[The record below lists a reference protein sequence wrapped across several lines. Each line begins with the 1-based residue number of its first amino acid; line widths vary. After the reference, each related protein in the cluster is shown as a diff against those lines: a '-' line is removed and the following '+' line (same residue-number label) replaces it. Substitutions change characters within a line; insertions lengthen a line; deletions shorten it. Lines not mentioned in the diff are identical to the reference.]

1 MNTTKMAA
9 VAGVSLTLALSLASC
24 SSGDDTASTDSGTP
38 TAAASATSSSAAPV
52 VDNSDSI
59 VGVASRAGSFS
70 TLVDAWT
77 AANLTEML
85 STGEY
90 TVFAPTDSAFKPLVA
105 DGTMATLLATPEGK
119 LRDMLRYQIVDG
131 DLKLDDL
138 AKMDGRSL
146 RSVQGQTL
154 KVGASSSGAT
164 ITLTDQTGKTYEI
177 VSANLSADNGTI
189 HATDGVL
196 MPSS

>member
-1 MNTTKMAA
+1 MKTTTKTA
-9 VAGVSLTLALSLASC
+9 VAGASLLMAMGMASC
-24 SSGDDTASTDSGTP
+24 SSSDDAASTDSATP
-38 TAAASATSSSAAPV
+38 TASSSATSSSGSSDLTA
-52 VDNSDSI
+52 SDSI
-59 VGVASRAGSFS
+59 VGVAARAGSFS

-90 TVFAPTDSAFKPLVA
+90 TVFAPTDSAFKPMVS
-105 DGTMATLLATPEGK
+105 DGTMATLLQDPEGELK
-119 LRDMLRYQIVDG
+119 DILLYQVVKG
-131 DLKLDDL
+131 DLKLADL
-138 AKMDGRSL
+138 AKLDGKTL
-146 RSVQGQTL
+146 TSVQGQTL

-177 VSANLSADNGTI
+177 VSANLNADNGTI